1 HYLEKIFDQVG
12 HRFDL
17 RLCLKGVS
25 REDLISDVGVFE
37 ELDFTVTNDN
47 PEYDREVVMRL
58 TKDKRLDGFL
68 VWLNLETCR
77 GELLDILDHEHCWLP
92 VYFPVFYPGIDVS
105 AGDWIEAVI
114 SSRLVENGLNPE
126 YKVAGRLIRKRGG
139 EIRFEYNSHHNRP
152 VYKSTAFY
160 EKIFA
165 DEQNGVNAADDQ
177 PVLESQQLR
186 EYLKEKIPDYMV
198 PTVFVILDQ
207 FPLNTSGKVD
217 RKCLPAPEVVRPGR
231 EDTFVAP
238 GSLEEEALT
247 QIWAEVLGI

>member
-1 HYLEKIFDQVG
+1 PEKVDVCVSEIVGAIGGVEGAARILNEARRFLKPGGAMIPERSITRIAAISLPQECYENPSFSPGTKHYLEKIFDQVG

-92 VYFPVFYPGIDVS
+92 V
-105 AGDWIEAVI
+105 
-114 SSRLVENGLNPE
+114 
-126 YKVAGRLIRKRGG
+126 
-139 EIRFEYNSHHNRP
+139 
-152 VYKSTAFY
+152 
-160 EKIFA
+160 
-165 DEQNGVNAADDQ
+165 
-177 PVLESQQLR
+177 
-186 EYLKEKIPDYMV
+186 
-198 PTVFVILDQ
+198 
-207 FPLNTSGKVD
+207 
-217 RKCLPAPEVVRPGR
+217 
-231 EDTFVAP
+231 
-238 GSLEEEALT
+238 
-247 QIWAEVLGI
+247 